1 MANLRKTFYKSY
13 HVLQRAITPGL
24 RNSQFAYK
32 DKLIACLT
40 PQTNWLDLGCGHQLL
55 PDWMPNWEVDQAAI
69 VKQCRTVVGI
79 DSDFPSLLKHQAIR
93 ERVHGNIEVLPFKN
107 ETFGLVTANVVVE
120 HVENPAAL
128 LAEIHRILLPGGKF
142 LFHTPNFY
150 GYASLAATLM
160 PRPLRLKMVE
170 ILQGRKE
177 EDVFPTHY
185 RCNTAKDVRSLA
197 ETSGFTLSELAM
209 VESSAQ
215 TVMLGPVVLPELLLI
230 ATLRLNALRNFRT
243 NIIAVLQKQKA

>member
-1 MANLRKTFYKSY
+1 MADLRKALYRSY

-32 DKLIACLT
+32 DKLISCLT
-40 PQTNWLDLGCGHQLL
+40 PRTSWLDLGCGHQLL
-55 PDWMPNWEVDQAAI
+55 PDWMPNWQPDQAAI
-69 VKQCRTVVGI
+69 VKQCHMVVGI
-79 DSDFPSLLKHQAIR
+79 DSDFPSLAKHQAIR
-93 ERVHGNIEVLPFKN
+93 NRVHGNIEVLPFKN
-107 ETFGLVTANVVVE
+107 ESFDLVTANVVVE

-128 LAEIHRILLPGGKF
+128 LAEIHRILLPGGIF

-160 PRPLRLKMVE
+160 PRQLRLKMVE
-170 ILQGRKE
+170 LLQGREE
-177 EDVFPTHY
+177 EDVFPTRY
-185 RCNTAKDVRSLA
+185 RCNTGKDVQTLA
-197 ETSGFTLSELAM
+197 RTSGFVLIELSM

-243 NIIAVLQKQKA
+243 NIIAVLQKPKA